1 MKVLLLAAGYGT
13 RLRPLTNVTPKCL
26 MPIGGRPLL
35 DLWLERLIAAGHG
48 PFLINTHHLHKEVEN
63 HIEKSQYRDKVT
75 LAYESELS
83 GTAGTILENVDFFG
97 EETGI
102 VLHADNFCLAD
113 LRPFEQAHNR
123 RPSRCCMTMM
133 AFRARDPSAC
143 GVIEIDDEGVAVNF
157 HEKVKTPPGDLA
169 NAAIYIFSRDFFREI
184 KQNFQNATELTTEV
198 FPYFKDRIFTY
209 EISEP
214 LIDIG
219 TLENYAE
226 AQKFDIDNI
235 AADVFRPAQ

>member
-1 MKVLLLAAGYGT
+1 MRVLLLAAGYGT
-13 RLRPLTNVTPKCL
+13 RLRPLTDVTPKCL
-26 MPIGGRPLL
+26 MPIRGRPLL

-63 HIEKSQYRDKVT
+63 HIEKSQHRDKVT
-75 LAYESELS
+75 LKYESELI
-83 GTAGTILENVDFFG
+83 GTAGTVLENVDFFG
-97 EETGI
+97 EETGM

-113 LRPFEQAHNR
+113 LRAFEQAHNR

-143 GVIEIDDEGVAVNF
+143 GVLEIDEEGVVVNF
-157 HEKVKTPPGDLA
+157 HEKVKAPPGNLA
-169 NAAIYIFSRDFFREI
+169 NAAIYIFSRGLFREI

-198 FPYFKDRIFTY
+198 FPYLKDRIFSY
-209 EISEP
+209 EISAP

-219 TLENYAE
+219 TPENYAE
-226 AQKFDIDNI
+226 AQSLISTT
-235 AADVFRPAQ
+235 

>member
-13 RLRPLTNVTPKCL
+13 RLRPLTDVTPKCL

-48 PFLINTHHLHKEVEN
+48 PFLINTHHLHKEIEN

-75 LAYESELS
+75 LQYESELS
-83 GTAGTILENVDFFG
+83 GTAGTIRENVDFFG
-97 EETGI
+97 EETGM
-102 VLHADNFCLAD
+102 VLHADNFCMAD

-123 RPSRCCMTMM
+123 RPSKCCITMK

-143 GVIEIDDEGVAVNF
+143 GVVEIDDEGVVVNF

-169 NAAIYIFSRDFFREI
+169 NAAIYIFSTGFFKEI
-184 KQNFQNATELTTEV
+184 KHNFQNATELTTEV

-209 EISEP
+209 EISAP

-226 AQKFDIDNI
+226 AQSLI
-235 AADVFRPAQ
+235 ATI